1 MAKKDY
7 IQQND
12 MAFALQLNTFKTN
25 IGSYAMLGLAP
36 AQITAQAADADY
48 FNYLV
53 QCQSIMQ
60 NDAKATTGWRD
71 AVRDGNS
78 AATPPALTPLPA
90 AVPPVT
96 PGVESRF
103 RALVQQ
109 IKSNPAYNT
118 SIGTALGVEGVVA
131 VGPDLNTLQPTITAE
146 VTAAGVVI
154 DWSFGGNA
162 AFLDALELEVDR
174 SDGKG
179 FVVVTSD
186 PTPGYTDT
194 APFPAAPA
202 KWTYRAIYRLD
213 DKRVGQWSA
222 TVSVMVG

>member
-12 MAFALQLNTFKTN
+12 LAFALQLNTFKAN
-25 IGSYAMLGLAP
+25 IGSYPMLGLTP
-36 AQITAQAADADY
+36 AQVTAQAADADY

-53 QCQSIMQ
+53 QTQSIMQ
-60 NDAKATTGWRD
+60 NDAKATTAWRD

-118 SIGTALGVEGVVA
+118 SIGTALGIEGVVA
-131 VGPDLNTLQPTITAE
+131 VGPDFNSLQPTITAM

-179 FVVVTSD
+179 FVVVTTD

-194 APFPAAPA
+194 TPFPAAPA